1 MNMERMNEIYGE
13 IGQILANIAPEN
25 WEKVY
30 VYVRMKKESGT
41 VMPFYIEVKN
51 IENVD
56 KPYELWE
63 LFNEYYMEFINSGE
77 EPWIIATFIMDGE
90 GEFNIEL
97 DYKKRELNNMEIL
110 TFWKYKYLGI
120 EPHEQLAHVKD
131 VLKKEEEEAKYEER
145 GRGVDFVKRTR
156 G

>member
-1 MNMERMNEIYGE
+1 MKEKIRLYRENHKMNMERMNEIYGE
-13 IGQILANIAPEN
+13 IGQEIANIAPES

-41 VMPFYIEVKN
+41 VMPFYIEGKN
-51 IENVD
+51 IVNVD

-97 DYKKRELNNMEIL
+97 DYKKRELNSMELSIM
-110 TFWKYKYLGI
+110 WEYKYLGI
-120 EPHEQLAHVKD
+120 EPHEQFSYIVD
-131 VLKKEEEEAKYEER
+131 FYKKEEEAKYE
-145 GRGVDFVKRTR
+145 D
-156 G
+156 

>member
-30 VYVRMKKESGT
+30 VYAEMGDDWGSIIPYYKLGND
-41 VMPFYIEVKN
+41 FI
-51 IENVD
+51 NVE
-56 KPYELWE
+56 KPYKLYK
-63 LFNEYYMEFINSGE
+63 LFKEYRKIFVDSGE
-77 EPWIIATFIMDGE
+77 EPWIIATFIMDSE

-97 DYKKRELNNMEIL
+97 DYKKRELNDMEIL

-145 GRGVDFVKRTR
+145 GRGVDFVKRAR

>member
-13 IGQILANIAPEN
+13 IGQEIANIAPED
-25 WEKVY
+25 WGKVY
-30 VYVRMKKESGT
+30 VYARVGEDWGT
-41 VMPFYIEVKN
+41 VKLYYIANN
-51 IENVD
+51 IIEQI
-56 KPYELWE
+56 KRTHKLYK
-63 LFNEYYMEFINSGE
+63 LFQTYYMEFVNSGE
-77 EPWIIATFIMDGE
+77 EPWIIATFIMDSE

-145 GRGVDFVKRTR
+145 GRGVDFVKRAR